1 MRRPPPGGAPK
12 PRVREM
18 FPETLLWR
26 PELITDDNGV
36 TSLPLELADSIT
48 TWRLSA
54 SAVSGDGKLGA
65 AQLPVKVFKDFFV
78 DLNLPVALTRGD
90 EVGVPVVVYNYLDKP
105 QTVTLTLADA
115 DWFTRLDGAEQ
126 RLDLAPGEVRS
137 VRYRLRVE
145 KVGAWNL
152 TVAAVGAA
160 DSDAVKRSIEV
171 VPDGRVVEQVVNG
184 TLEKPVDVGMVLP
197 ENRIPGSEKAFVKI
211 YPSSFSQ
218 LVEGLDNIFQMP
230 YGCFEQ
236 TSSTTYPNVLA
247 LDYLKRT
254 GKSAPAVE
262 VKAREYIRLGY
273 QRLLGFEVAGGGFD
287 WFGNP
292 PANRTLTAYGLM
304 EFVDMAR
311 VQDVDPQLI
320 QRTRQWL
327 LAQRRP
333 DGSWDAEAHKM
344 HEDAVGGEA
353 RTTPGWRR
361 RRTSPGPS
369 SAIPRRPPTR
379 PRRSP
384 T

>member
-1 MRRPPPGGAPK
+1 
-12 PRVREM
+12 M

-26 PELITDDNGV
+26 PELITDDNGA

-65 AQLPVKVFKDFFV
+65 MQMPVKVFQDFFV

-105 QTVTLTLADA
+105 QTVTMTLADA

-126 RLDLAPGEVRS
+126 RLDLKPGEVRS

-152 TVAAVGAA
+152 TVAAVGAD

-218 LVEGLDNIFQMP
+218 LVEGLDNVFRMP

-262 VKAREYIRLGY
+262 VKAREYIHLGY

-304 EFVDMAR
+304 EFTDMAR
-311 VQDVDPQLI
+311 VQDVDSQVI

-327 LAQRRP
+327 LSQRRP
-333 DGSWDAEAHKM
+333 DGSWDPRPTRCTTTRSAA
-344 HEDAVGGEA
+344 A
-353 RTTPGWRR
+353 RRPTTPGWRR

-369 SAIPRRPPTR
+369 SVIPRRPPTQL
-379 PRRSP
+379 RRLP